1 MKLSHLLLQWLAL
14 SSLDSVAAAPV
25 EYDAITSPRQ
35 LSEPTCGCLRVMVRV
50 LGSRTTLALTL
61 IAQPSP

>member
-35 LSEPTCGCLRVMVRV
+35 LSEPTCGCLRVVRV
-50 LGSRTTLALTL
+50 LG
-61 IAQPSP
+61 

>member
-50 LGSRTTLALTL
+50 FRL
-61 IAQPSP
+61 

>member
-35 LSEPTCGCLRVMVRV
+35 LTETESSTCGCLRVMVRV
-50 LGSRTTLALTL
+50 LG
-61 IAQPSP
+61 